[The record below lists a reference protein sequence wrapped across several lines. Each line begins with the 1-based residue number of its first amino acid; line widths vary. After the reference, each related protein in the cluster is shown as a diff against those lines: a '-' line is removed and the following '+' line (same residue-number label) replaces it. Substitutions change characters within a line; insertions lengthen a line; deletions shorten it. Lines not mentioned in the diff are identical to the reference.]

1 MEAYTDFAEVYD
13 IFMDTTPYREW
24 CERTV
29 RDLKKY
35 GIKDGLV
42 LDLGCGTGT
51 LTELLSQAGYDMI
64 GLDNAREML
73 NFALQKRDV
82 SKSDILYLL
91 QDMREFE
98 LYGTVRAVVSLCDS
112 LNYITEPEELLR
124 VFKLVNT
131 YLDPGGVFVF
141 DFNTD
146 YKYREE
152 IGDCTIAENREDC
165 SFIWENTY
173 LEEERIN
180 EYEITVFVKEEDTR
194 YRKFQEVHYQ
204 RGYALPEIK
213 MFLESAGLFFLEAF
227 DGEGGMVTEKSSRIV
242 VIAKECKKE
251 KA

>member
-13 IFMDTTPYREW
+13 IFMDTTPYGEW

-180 EYEITVFVKEEDTR
+180 EYEITVFVKEEDAR

-204 RGYALPEIK
+204 RGYALSEIK
-213 MFLESAGLFFLEAF
+213 MLLESAELFFLEAF
-227 DGEGGMVTEKSSRIV
+227 DGEGGTVTEKSSRIV
-242 VIAKECKKE
+242 VIAKEYKKE